1 MRTVMFASMRTH
13 TRRYLSAAL
22 AVLIG
27 VAFVVTTN
35 ALSSATRNGLMDGLD
50 APYKN
55 ADAVVSDISSDE
67 AVALMER
74 AEKNG
79 DQAAILGWSLLP
91 ISRDGRL
98 LGDQIDV
105 GGMAP
110 DKSQQWQVVEDGRL
124 PERSGEAAVDVNSA
138 KRDKVVVG
146 DKLKI
151 GSGSRAKEVTVVGLV
166 DSPSSLVYA
175 SVYVTWADQQAW
187 TSSMYV
193 DSVAYAGATTD
204 ELAKAYPDAKVQT
217 ADAYIEK
224 QQAEVTN
231 GVNVMAMVLLS
242 FAAIALFVS
251 ILVIANTFSILF
263 AQRQRDFALLR
274 CVGATRKQIV
284 RSVRAEALVLGVL
297 ASLLGLAAGTGLG
310 FGLVALTNK
319 LIPSAK
325 LGTVEPSPLW
335 YAVAFVVGVGVSLL
349 ASWLPTRRVVR
360 VSPLAALR
368 PDAGVDVRTS
378 AGRWRLG
385 AGVFLLAA
393 GALSLLIAVST
404 EESVPMLAGGFA
416 TFVGVLLFGPVL
428 VPAAIRLAGAVV
440 GRVTGPAGRL
450 ATSNAIR
457 NPRRTAATAASL
469 LVGVT
474 LTTAVLTGMAGSR
487 DAVAAD
493 MDKSHPI
500 DVTLTAT
507 DEPLSDDF
515 LEGVRRTDGVERAI
529 ALPGAS
535 AKADHGIGE
544 FQLLAPGDLK
554 AVARGDELKAPKPG
568 VLLLPSDLLGPKVD
582 SGDRVMVTVG
592 DRHRKLRVEVGD
604 GFGVAGLV
612 APATLAAMTEA
623 PKTGA
628 VWVLAKDGTDAEDLS
643 GDLSVVA
650 QPVGAEVASGLSE
663 RAWVDLQLD
672 IFTGSVLALLGIAVV
687 IALIGIGNTLG
698 LSVLERARE
707 HALLRAL
714 GLTRRQLRLT
724 LGVEAILL
732 SLVAAV
738 IGTVLGVTYAAIA
751 MRVVVAKV
759 ADEAPVVLPFGQLAI
774 VVLVAAL
781 AGLLSCLLPAR
792 RAAKVTPA
800 AGLALD

>member
-1 MRTVMFASMRTH
+1 MRTH

-35 ALSSATRNGLMDGLD
+35 ALSSATRNGLLDGVD
-50 APYKN
+50 APYEN

-79 DQAAILGWSLLP
+79 DQASILGWSLLP
-91 ISRDGRL
+91 VSRDGKL
-98 LGDQIDV
+98 FGDQIDV
-105 GGMAP
+105 GGIAP
-110 DKSQQWQVVEDGRL
+110 AKSQQWQVVEDGRL
-124 PERSGEAAVDVNSA
+124 PSAAGEVAVDVNSA
-138 KRDKVVVG
+138 KREKVEVG
-146 DKLKI
+146 DELQI
-151 GSGSRAKEVTVVGLV
+151 GSGSRAKDVTVVGLV

-187 TSSMYV
+187 TSSMYI
-193 DSVAYAGATTD
+193 DSVAYAGASTD

-217 ADAYIEK
+217 ADAYVAD
-224 QQAEVTN
+224 QQAEITN
-231 GVNVMAMVLLS
+231 GTNVMAMVLLS

-274 CVGATRKQIV
+274 CVGATRRQIV

-368 PDAGVDVRTS
+368 PDAGVDVRTG

-385 AGVFLLAA
+385 TGLLLL
-393 GALSLLIAVST
+393 GGGTVLLIAAAAAQ
-404 EESVPMLAGGFA
+404 ESVLMLAGGFA

-450 ATSNAIR
+450 ATGNAVR
-457 NPRRTAATAASL
+457 NPRRTAATTASL

-493 MDKSHPI
+493 MNKSHPI

-507 DEPLSDDF
+507 GKPLPDDL
-515 LEGVRRTDGVERAI
+515 LEGVRRTAGVEDAI
-529 ALPGAS
+529 ALPGAA

-544 FQLLAPGDLK
+544 LELVAPGDISSI
-554 AVARGDELKAPKPG
+554 ARDEEMKAPERG
-568 VLLLPSDLLGPKVD
+568 VLVVPPDRLGPKLAT
-582 SGDRVMVTVG
+582 GDRVMVTVG
-592 DRHRKLRVEVGD
+592 DRHRKLRVESGE
-604 GFGVAGLV
+604 GFGAAGLV
-612 APATLAAMTEA
+612 APATLAALTDA
-623 PKTGA
+623 PTTRA
-628 VWVLAKDGTDAEDLS
+628 VWLRAKDGTDAEDLS

-650 QPVGAEVASGLSE
+650 QPAEAEVASGLSD

-724 LGVEAILL
+724 LGVEAVLL

-738 IGTVLGVTYAAIA
+738 LGTILGVTYAAVA
-751 MRVVVAKV
+751 MQVVVAKV
-759 ADEAPVVLPFGQLAI
+759 ADEVSVVLPFGQLAV